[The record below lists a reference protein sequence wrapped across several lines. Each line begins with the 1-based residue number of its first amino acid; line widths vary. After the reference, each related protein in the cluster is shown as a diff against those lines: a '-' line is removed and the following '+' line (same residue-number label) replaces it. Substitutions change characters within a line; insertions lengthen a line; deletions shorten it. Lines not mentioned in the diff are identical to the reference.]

1 MKNAFME
8 LVKYWKEKIMAIL
21 ENKKRKTWKVRCYYK
36 DIQGSLRQKTKR
48 GFRNK
53 TEARNWKCDFLLIV
67 R

>member
-1 MKNAFME
+1 
-8 LVKYWKEKIMAIL
+8 MAIL

-53 TEARNWKCDFLLIV
+53 TEARNWQCDFLLIV